1 MERILTGEDAK
12 RYLQEND
19 IEKPNE
25 RVISGE
31 EAKKYLEENYT
42 EKPGYLKSAAIGG
55 LQGVTGENAPEILS
69 GIQSGAGAIGQEILG
84 ENDDGI
90 NLQQYDLLKKFK
102 ELKKKHRETAEEAKK
117 ENPFVY
123 GGANLAGNI
132 ALSSAIPDGNLSK
145 LSTPAFLQSFGE
157 SEKELTEDPYGL
169 AKDTLVGGTVGTAL
183 GATIGKGVEKAG
195 KVGKYIKNKVPE
207 FAYDMPSGMGE
218 KYYKL
223 KNLLGGAKTKHELSK
238 ELSEKLPEIG
248 KQASRSKGEAVEAL
262 RSGVGGIPAE
272 QANTKEIAENVFDK
286 AIKEIE
292 KREQGLKTDSAL
304 QNTKKYLEDL
314 RDEFSNLYKNIG
326 RDRISDEID
335 TISKKI
341 NWAKNQGIPQNEKA
355 LKSVRSDLS
364 QYLKENEEYLKHIGK
379 SQEKTILSGEAKEK
393 FGKEFKPKDV
403 LSTVENIA
411 TGGKNDPILLE
422 SADRIGKSI
431 GIDIKNESEMSYI
444 KDAIKDSDIFSHGIP
459 HFFKGIT
466 IQALP
471 MTIMGAS
478 NFIDKNVS
486 SKASKYVKNFSRF
499 YEETTPEIAQTAI
512 TTMMDAARNGDK
524 SAVLALQ
531 ILKLKQ
537 EGK

>member
-117 ENPFVY
+117 ENP
-123 GGANLAGNI
+123 
-132 ALSSAIPDGNLSK
+132 
-145 LSTPAFLQSFGE
+145 
-157 SEKELTEDPYGL
+157 YGL

-272 QANTKEIAENVFDK
+272 QANT
-286 AIKEIE
+286 
-292 KREQGLKTDSAL
+292 
-304 QNTKKYLEDL
+304 
-314 RDEFSNLYKNIG
+314 
-326 RDRISDEID
+326 
-335 TISKKI
+335 
-341 NWAKNQGIPQNEKA
+341 
-355 LKSVRSDLS
+355 
-364 QYLKENEEYLKHIGK
+364 
-379 SQEKTILSGEAKEK
+379 
-393 FGKEFKPKDV
+393 
-403 LSTVENIA
+403 
-411 TGGKNDPILLE
+411 
-422 SADRIGKSI
+422 
-431 GIDIKNESEMSYI
+431 
-444 KDAIKDSDIFSHGIP
+444 
-459 HFFKGIT
+459 
-466 IQALP
+466 
-471 MTIMGAS
+471 
-478 NFIDKNVS
+478 
-486 SKASKYVKNFSRF
+486 
-499 YEETTPEIAQTAI
+499 
-512 TTMMDAARNGDK
+512 RNC
-524 SAVLALQ
+524 
-531 ILKLKQ
+531 
-537 EGK
+537 